1 MDFIPRSI
9 FLLKL
14 IPAEKVGLHII
25 FSIAKNKKRLLQRV
39 LVVLTLGLA
48 YENDILKEIHFL
60 IGLKTFTEEERY
72 NIVRITGCT
81 PYDLKC

>member
-1 MDFIPRSI
+1 M
-9 FLLKL
+9 
-14 IPAEKVGLHII
+14 
-25 FSIAKNKKRLLQRV
+25 
-39 LVVLTLGLA
+39 VLTLGLA

-72 NIVRITGCT
+72 NVVRITGCT